1 MPPQPQAML
10 AQAMRDFQAVRG
22 FRVCAGSEVWL
33 RSAFRCAVC
42 AGAMKIGV
50 PPMGLAVRMELG
62 RLAFRREGWRSAWKY
77 NAGLSQHSLPY
88 DAGLEKE
95 DGRTRE

>member
-1 MPPQPQAML
+1 
-10 AQAMRDFQAVRG
+10 
-22 FRVCAGSEVWL
+22 
-33 RSAFRCAVC
+33 
-42 AGAMKIGV
+42 MKIGV